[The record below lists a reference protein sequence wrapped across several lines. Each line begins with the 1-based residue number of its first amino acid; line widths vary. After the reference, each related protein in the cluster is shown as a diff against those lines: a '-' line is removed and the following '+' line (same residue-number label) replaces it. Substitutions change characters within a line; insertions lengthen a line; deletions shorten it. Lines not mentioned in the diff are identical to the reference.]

1 MRFLPSLNTE
11 RIDISEVN
19 VLGTDFLEHFQK
31 YEIYRNY
38 DRFTLVVTF
47 ASQPVQKLNILETR
61 KPWLIRIFKKI
72 ANRIGKKIADLVFR
86 RS

>member
-31 YEIYRNY
+31 YEIYRKY

>member
-31 YEIYRNY
+31 YELYRSY

-47 ASQPVQKLNILETR
+47 ASQPVQKMNILETR

-72 ANRIGKKIADLVFR
+72 ANRIGKKIANLVFR

>member
-31 YEIYRNY
+31 YEIYRNN